1 MPSRF
6 LSKRLVLAI
15 HRDLVERFGGEPG
28 LRDEGLL
35 DSALA
40 QPEATFAGE
49 PLHPDPHDQAAA
61 YLFHLAA
68 NHPFVD
74 GNKRVAFAAMDTSL
88 RLNGYRLTLADDE
101 AYELTMRVAEG
112 KVAKDEIASILR
124 EKTAS
129 LER

>member
-15 HRDLVERFGGEPG
+15 HRDQVESFGGRQG

-40 QPEATFAGE
+40 QPRATAEGRL
-49 PLHPDPHDQAAA
+49 LHRTVYEQASA
-61 YLFHLAA
+61 YLFHVCS

-74 GNKRVAFAAMDTSL
+74 GNKRVAFAAMDTFL
-88 RLNGYRLTLADDE
+88 RINGLRLTLSEDE
-101 AYELTMRVAEG
+101 AYELTMSVAARRMT
-112 KVAKDEIASILR
+112 KQRIAATLR
-124 EKTAS
+124 RRTQ
-129 LER
+129 RI